1 MNNLQWKRCSEMVTI
16 GTLKDS
22 DNLNTI
28 KEKCADAFHLSVPTE
43 QLVLVRAG
51 AKIDDSAFT
60 SLGEFL
66 SCLSAQQQSKISFG
80 IGLRFVFLWFRYIHI
95 WFILFW
101 YIIHQE
107 DEVSP
112 SPSALSRSARPSS
125 EHGRNTSPISSY
137 HSRESSRHSHSHSRK
152 TTRPSVENKRSTSPL
167 SAYDSREPQQSEVSR
182 RSRSRSRSPCASSGG
197 TCQTAGKDLFL
208 ELNHNC

>member
-80 IGLRFVFLWFRYIHI
+80 IGFEVCVLVIQIYTHMTHFLLVY
-95 WFILFW
+95 
-101 YIIHQE
+101 Y
-107 DEVSP
+107 P
-112 SPSALSRSARPSS
+112 P
-125 EHGRNTSPISSY
+125 GR
-137 HSRESSRHSHSHSRK
+137 
-152 TTRPSVENKRSTSPL
+152 
-167 SAYDSREPQQSEVSR
+167 
-182 RSRSRSRSPCASSGG
+182 
-197 TCQTAGKDLFL
+197 
-208 ELNHNC
+208 